1 MKDHSHDTSY
11 QLYILS
17 AFAIFFV
24 ILGHIRFGYVDM
36 TEIGTFYGWFPYYSF
51 HLPIFLFISGY
62 FWKDPSQ
69 SRYFPELGRFF
80 LKKVKNLLV
89 PYFVINGIF
98 LLLGN
103 VLSGQGITFLQTF
116 TWHRWLV
123 DPWIKPYLITFSV
136 PTWYLISLFI
146 AEIYFVLLRS
156 LFRLFLKKELV
167 REIVLLVLTLA
178 LGVLAAYLKKT
189 ASPSD
194 AAVVYLRSAA
204 MLFFLQVGYF
214 YRHHLE
220 SVDTLGNVPYFLL
233 LFGIQF
239 LIILLSGNNVLS
251 PGLYALLDFNYTGHN
266 FFLAGLTGTFLWLRI
281 SRLISLIPAR
291 SRLLIF
297 IGKNT
302 KYIMS
307 FHVFGAFVL
316 NYIFSLLY
324 KARIGMT
331 FLQDF
336 SPQRFRSY
344 LYYACVGNPRMIL
357 MYFFAGLFFS
367 LGLAWIIQ
375 LVKGLLVK
383 GLFRKKR
390 A

>member
-1 MKDHSHDTSY
+1 MKAQPRDTSY

-17 AFAIFFV
+17 AVAIFFV

-36 TEIGTFYGWFPYYSF
+36 TEVGTFYGWFPYYSF

-62 FWKDPSQ
+62 FWKDPSKD
-69 SRYFPELGRFF
+69 RFLPELGGFF

-98 LLLGN
+98 LLIGN
-103 VLSGQGITFLQTF
+103 VLSGWGVTFLQTF
-116 TWHRWLV
+116 TWKRWLL
-123 DPWIKPYLITFSV
+123 DPWTRPYLITFSV

-156 LFRLFLKKELV
+156 IFRQFLKKELA

-178 LGVLAAYLKKT
+178 LGVAAAYIHKT
-189 ASPSD
+189 ASPSN

-220 SVDTLGNVPYFLL
+220 DIDTLGNVPYFLI

-239 LIILLSGNNVLS
+239 LIILLSGNNILS
-251 PGLYALLDFNYTGHN
+251 PGLYALLDFGYTGYN

-281 SRLISLIPAR
+281 ARLLSFIPGKSRF
-291 SRLLIF
+291 LIF

-302 KYIMS
+302 KYLMS
-307 FHVFGAFVL
+307 FHVFGAFLL
-316 NYIFSLLY
+316 NYIFSLMY
-324 KARIGMT
+324 RARIGMT
-331 FLQDF
+331 CLHDF
-336 SPQRFRSY
+336 SMQRFLSY
-344 LYYACVGNPRMIL
+344 LYYACISNPRMIL
-357 MYFFAGLFFS
+357 LYFFAGLFFS
-367 LGLAWIIQ
+367 LGLAWII
-375 LVKGLLVK
+375 GRVK
-383 GLFRKKR
+383 GLFRRKR